1 MTSVRVLLTCACLAL
16 LSLPSA
22 AFAQTC
28 PMVLDFDTDGDG
40 NPILAGQ
47 DLANAYA
54 SWGITS
60 VTWNSMAMITPGMG
74 IAFDSANPT
83 GGDFDLQTPG
93 YGYANTNALGNL
105 KISAENFV
113 DANNDGLIDDPDD
126 DASGAWFE
134 FFFNAPTCIYS
145 VDLIDIEANEQSP
158 DILAYDANGAIIQ
171 WVTAQSIGDN
181 SVQTVDLNGI
191 CGVDHIMIDVYGSG
205 AIDNLEVCVGGTDEV
220 CDGIDNDGDGSIDEG
235 VLAVEE
241 AVVDPAVYGGGGG
254 HAITLFGF
262 GAYMFDTPGEWEVD
276 ASTGTATITGTAH
289 RIGDPADTFSISTTL
304 AGYTTVAGSGSPK
317 KELYASAYTTGG
329 GTVDTSTWHYYSITT
344 GTLTGTG
351 TNTGNNFSFSRMGP
365 AFQVGYG
372 ANGKNTNYGASGW
385 LNWTR
390 TAGSGSGSGTGDWNI
405 DLNACVE
412 VCDGIDNDQDGTI
425 DEGFDDDNDGWT
437 SCGGDCDDTD
447 AAINPGATDICN
459 GIDDDC
465 DGSIDEDFD
474 LDGDGYTTCNGDC
487 DDTDASVNPGATE
500 ICDGV
505 DNDCDGSVDEGFD
518 QDNDGWTTCAG
529 DCDDNNPNAN
539 PACPDICNGIDDDCD
554 GSIDEDF
561 DLDGDGYTTCNGDC
575 ADTDAAINPGAA
587 EVCNGVDD
595 DCDGVIPIDEIDV
608 DGDGVAACDGDC
620 APGDGS
626 VGPNEPETCNGVDD
640 DCDGAVDEGFDAD
653 NDGVVDCVDSCPM
666 IVDFDTDPYGNPIAA
681 GTDLSETYAAW
692 GIHSITWTVQN
703 MSVVGMGI
711 AFDSANPTGGDTD
724 LATPGSG
731 VGNTTA
737 LGNLMIGAEN
747 TVDANND
754 GLVDDPDDN
763 ASGAWIEFDFD
774 DASCVTSLDF
784 IDIEV
789 SEGPADVFLYDAN
802 GAQVA
807 HYQVPGLGDNSVQ
820 TLTMGDCGV
829 HSMLID
835 IYGSGAIDNLDVC
848 VGGGVEV
855 CDGIDNDGDGA
866 IDEDFDNDN
875 DGWTTCAG
883 DCDDNN
889 PNANPACP
897 DVCNGIDDDCDGSID
912 EDWDQDGDGYT
923 TCAGDCDDTD
933 ASVNPG
939 ATEVCNGVD
948 DDCDGT
954 VDEGFDGDGDGFT
967 SCDGDCDDD
976 DAAIHPDA
984 AEVCDGV
991 DNNCDG
997 NVDEGFDQ
1005 DNDGW
1010 TTCAGDCDD
1019 NNPNANPACPD
1030 ICNGIDDDC
1039 DGSIDEDFDQ
1049 DNDGYTS
1056 CNGDCDDT
1064 NPNVNPSCPEA
1075 CNGIDD
1081 DCDGAIDE
1089 GFPDGDGDGVTVCA
1103 GDCDDNDDDVYPGA
1117 PEICNGTDDDCNGV
1131 IDDGFD
1137 ADGDGISDCIDTCPM
1152 VLDFDNDP
1160 FGSAID
1166 PGDSVFSEYWAWG
1179 VFSIEEFHDSA
1190 MQVSLEPIAWDSE
1203 NPPDALAELGTPNSD
1218 FGGPGVGSGGGAGA
1232 AGEND
1237 TGLGNV
1243 VKTTAGNTWY
1253 IVNFNSATC
1262 VHSIDLLDVDGG
1274 ELAAQVILFDVNVNT
1289 IATYTS
1295 AALGDNSVETLE
1307 LGDTCGVYVM
1317 MIDFYAQGAWDN
1329 LDICVDPSGGPEVCD
1344 DGIDNDGDGDVD
1356 EGCGGSGDDDDDDD
1370 DEEGYDADCSTV
1382 GSRVSPSWALLGFF
1396 GVGVFMRRRR

>member
-1 MTSVRVLLTCACLAL
+1 VVQKRSRTRQVLVH
-16 LSLPSA
+16 SIRSID
-22 AFAQTC
+22 
-28 PMVLDFDTDGDG
+28 LDDLGGDG

-47 DLANAYA
+47 DLASAYA
-54 SWGITS
+54 PWGITS
-60 VTWNSMAMITPGMG
+60 VTWNSMAMIAPGMG

-83 GGDFDLQTPG
+83 GGDWDLQTPG
-93 YGYANTNALGNL
+93 YGYGNTNALGNL

-145 VDLIDIEANEQSP
+145 VDIIDVEANEQAP
-158 DILAYDANGAIIQ
+158 DILAYDANGSIIQ

-181 SVQTVDLNGI
+181 SVQTVDLNGL
-191 CGVDHIMIDVYGSG
+191 CGVDHIMIDIYGSG
-205 AIDNLEVCVGGTDEV
+205 AIDNLEVCVGGSDEV
-220 CDGIDNDGDGSIDEG
+220 CDGIDNDGDGTIDEG
-235 VLAVEE
+235 VQAIEE
-241 AVVDPAVYGGGGG
+241 AVVDPTVYGGGGG
-254 HAITLFGF
+254 HALVLN
-262 GAYMFDTPGEWEVD
+262 GAGGQYICATGACEWEED
-276 ASTGTATITGTAH
+276 AANGTAFITGVFHKAGNPNNYYTAN
-289 RIGDPADTFSISTTL
+289 ITF
-304 AGYTTVAGSGSPK
+304 AGYSSPSAPTPAGSPK
-317 KELYASAYTTGG
+317 QELYSSAYVAGG
-329 GTVDTSTWHYYSITT
+329 GTVDPTTWAYYSTMT
-344 GTLTGTG
+344 GTLTGGG
-351 TNTGNNFSFSRMGP
+351 TKAGHVVNISRRGP
-365 AFQVGYG
+365 SMQVGAG

-385 LNWTR
+385 INWVR
-390 TAGSGSGSGTGDWNI
+390 TAGPSGSGVGDWNF
-405 DLNACVE
+405 DLYDCVE
-412 VCDGIDNDQDGTI
+412 VCDGID
-425 DEGFDDDNDGWT
+425 
-437 SCGGDCDDTD
+437 
-447 AAINPGATDICN
+447 
-459 GIDDDC
+459 DDC
-465 DGSIDEDFD
+465 DGAIDEDFD
-474 LDGDGYTTCNGDC
+474 QDGDGWTTCNGDC
-487 DDTDASVNPGATE
+487 DDTDASINPGATE
-500 ICDGV
+500 V
-505 DNDCDGSVDEGFD
+505 
-518 QDNDGWTTCAG
+518 
-529 DCDDNNPNAN
+529 
-539 PACPDICNGIDDDCD
+539 CNGIDDDCD
-554 GSIDEDF
+554 GVVP
-561 DLDGDGYTTCNGDC
+561 LN
-575 ADTDAAINPGAA
+575 
-587 EVCNGVDD
+587 
-595 DCDGVIPIDEIDV
+595 EIDL

-626 VGPNEPETCNGVDD
+626 IGPNEPETCNGVDD
-640 DCDGAVDEGFDAD
+640 DCDGAVDEGFDTD
-653 NDGVVDCVDSCPM
+653 NDGVVDCVAGCPQV
-666 IVDFDTDPYGNPIAA
+666 VDFDSDPYGNPIPA
-681 GTDLSETYAAW
+681 GTDLAETYAAW

-731 VGNTTA
+731 PGNTTA
-737 LGNLMIGAEN
+737 LGNLMIGAED
-747 TVDANND
+747 TVDADGD

-763 ASGAWIEFDFD
+763 ASGAWFHFDFD
-774 DASCVTSLDF
+774 AATCVNSLDF

-789 SEGPADVFLYDAN
+789 SEGPADVFLYDVN
-802 GAQVA
+802 GAQTA

-820 TLTMGDCGV
+820 TLTMGDCNV

-897 DVCNGIDDDCDGSID
+897 DICNGIDDDCDGSID
-912 EDWDQDGDGYT
+912 EDWD
-923 TCAGDCDDTD
+923 
-933 ASVNPG
+933 N
-939 ATEVCNGVD
+939 
-948 DDCDGT
+948 
-954 VDEGFDGDGDGFT
+954 
-967 SCDGDCDDD
+967 
-976 DAAIHPDA
+976 
-984 AEVCDGV
+984 
-991 DNNCDG
+991 
-997 NVDEGFDQ
+997 
-1005 DNDGW
+1005 
-1010 TTCAGDCDD
+1010 
-1019 NNPNANPACPD
+1019 
-1030 ICNGIDDDC
+1030 
-1039 DGSIDEDFDQ
+1039 

-1056 CNGDCDDT
+1056 CNGDCDDN

-1089 GFPDGDGDGVTVCA
+1089 GFPDNDGDGVTVCA

-1160 FGSAID
+1160 FGSVID

-1190 MQVSLEPIAWDSE
+1190 MQISLEPTAWDSE
-1203 NPPDALAELGTPNSD
+1203 NPPDTLAELGTPNSD
-1218 FGGPGVGSGGGAGA
+1218 FGGPGVGSGGGAGE

-1243 VKTTAGNTWY
+1243 LKTTAGNTWY
-1253 IVNFNSATC
+1253 IVNFNSSTC
-1262 VHSIDLLDVDGG
+1262 VHSIDLIDVDGG

-1329 LDICVDPSGGPEVCD
+1329 LDICVDPNGGPETCG

-1370 DEEGYDADCSTV
+1370 DAGDDDDDDDDDEGYDVDCSTV
-1382 GSRVSPSWALLGFF
+1382 GSRLAPSWSLLGLL
-1396 GVGVFMRRRR
+1396 GLGVFIRRRR